1 MHVNGFTTGAGR
13 TPQRPWGVELTEKL
27 EGPSYVLEA
36 RSFEVDPGQER
47 LTELTAAMPNSKWT
61 DYENLNVK
69 TRVDSRSAKSTFI
82 ATDSPEDV
90 TGQATIDRAEYARIA
105 EQQEAYIRDQDMVVI
120 NGYIGND
127 PEFRV
132 PARLVIEARNA
143 NVAGSQD
150 LLYFHDSSGFEEPR
164 VTVIYTPNLEA
175 PGYPNDRLIAVDL
188 ENGVTRV
195 LNSDYFGESK
205 KGGLR
210 MWNKIVYDRGGLGL
224 HAGCKV
230 IPTSQG
236 EKTFLI
242 IGLSGTGKTTTT
254 FTRQND
260 SKPVQDDFIALMP
273 GGKVYGT
280 ENGCFAKTYALSPEY
295 EPTIHAAVTSP
306 GSYLENVS
314 QKNGALDFFDESFT
328 ANGRAVFSMEK
339 LGWYKDAREAGRV
352 ESLLILNRN
361 NNIIPAVARLPR
373 EAAAAYFMLG
383 ETMGT
388 SAGGKDEA
396 GKALRVPG
404 TNPFFP
410 MPHANQGNRFFELL
424 ATAPMDIYL
433 MNTGWIGGGDD
444 DPNSKKVS
452 IPVSSAVVKA
462 IADGTITWELDPDFG
477 YEVATSVPGIDDEEF
492 LQPRTLYERQG
503 RADAYAGEV
512 ARLKGERTAFLGQFA
527 GLKPEIIAAIN

>member
-1 MHVNGFTTGAGR
+1 MA
-13 TPQRPWGVELTEKL
+13 EKL

-47 LTELTAAMPNSKWT
+47 LIELTAAMPNAKWT
-61 DYENLNVK
+61 AYDNLNVT
-69 TRVDSRSAKSTFI
+69 TRVDSRSAKSTYI
-82 ATDSPEDV
+82 VTDSPADF
-90 TGQATIDRAEYARIA
+90 TGLATIDRTEYARIT
-105 EQQEAYIRDQDMVVI
+105 EVQEAYIRDQDMVVI

-127 PEFRV
+127 ESFRV

-150 LLYFHDSSGFEEPR
+150 LLYFHDAGAEIDDPQ

-175 PGYPNDRLIAVDL
+175 PGYPNDRLITVDL
-188 ENGVTRV
+188 DNGVTRV

-230 IPTSQG
+230 IPTAEG

-280 ENGCFAKTYALSPEY
+280 ENGCFAKTYALSREY
-295 EPTIHAAVTSP
+295 EPTIYGAVTSP

-314 QKNGALDFFDESFT
+314 QKGSELDFFDESFT

-339 LGWYKDAREAGRV
+339 LGWFKDARDVRPV
-352 ESLLILNRN
+352 DSLLILNRN

-373 EAAAAYFMLG
+373 EVAAAYFMLG

-410 MPHANQGNRFFELL
+410 MPHAFQGNRFFELL

-433 MNTGWIGGGDD
+433 MNTGWVGGGDG

-462 IADGTITWELDPDFG
+462 IADGTITWEQDPDFN
-477 YEVATSVPGIDDEEF
+477 YAVATSVPGIDDLEF
-492 LQPRTLYERQG
+492 LQPRSLYERQG
-503 RADAYAGEV
+503 RGDQYRGEV
-512 ARLKGERTAFLGQFA
+512 ARLKDERVAFLGQFP
-527 GLKPEIIAAIN
+527 GLSDDIVGAIK

>member
-1 MHVNGFTTGAGR
+1 VNEFTTGAGR
-13 TPQRPWGVELTEKL
+13 ALTTAGGFVLTEKL

-36 RSFEVDPGQER
+36 RSFTVDPGQDRLIE
-47 LTELTAAMPNSKWT
+47 LTEAMPNATWT
-61 DYENLNVK
+61 KYENLNVK

-82 ATDSPEDV
+82 VTDTPEEF
-90 TGQATIDRAEYARIA
+90 TGLATINRAEYARIA
-105 EQQEAYIRDQDMVVI
+105 EVQEAYIREQDMVVI

-150 LLYFHDSSGFEEPR
+150 LLYFHDDAGFEEPR

-175 PGYPNDRLIAVDL
+175 AGYPSERLIAVDL
-188 ENGVTRV
+188 DNGVTRV

-210 MWNKIVYDRGGLGL
+210 MWNKIVFDRGGLGL

-230 IPTSQG
+230 IPTAEG
-236 EKTFLI
+236 EKTVLI

-260 SKPVQDDFIALMP
+260 SKPVQDDFVALMS

-280 ENGCFAKTYALSPEY
+280 ENGCFAKTYALSMEY
-295 EPTIHAAVTSP
+295 EPTIYGAVTSA

-314 QKNGALDFFDESFT
+314 QKDGELDFFDESFT
-328 ANGRAVFSMEK
+328 ANGRAVFSMHK
-339 LGWYKDAREAGRV
+339 LGWYKDARECGPV

-361 NNIIPAVARLPR
+361 NNIIPAVGRLPR

-410 MPHANQGNRFFELL
+410 MPHAFQGNRFFELL

-433 MNTGWIGGGDD
+433 MNTGWVGGGDG

-462 IADGTITWELDPDFG
+462 IADGTITWERDPDFG
-477 YEVATSVPGIDDEEF
+477 YEIATSVPGIDDDEF
-492 LQPRTLYERQG
+492 LQPRKLYERQG
-503 RADAYAGEV
+503 RADGYAGEV
-512 ARLKGERTAFLGQFA
+512 ARLKGERTAFLGQFV
-527 GLKPEIIAAIN
+527 GLNPEILSAIT

>member
-1 MHVNGFTTGAGR
+1 MT
-13 TPQRPWGVELTEKL
+13 QKL
-27 EGPSYVLEA
+27 EGPSYLLEA
-36 RSFEVDPGQER
+36 KSFLVDPSQDE
-47 LTELTAAMPNSKWT
+47 LIDLTAKMPNAKWT
-61 DYENLNVK
+61 KYENLNVT
-69 TRVDSRSAKSTFI
+69 TRVDSRSAKSTYI
-82 ATDSPEDV
+82 ATGTPDAHA
-90 TGQATIDRAEYARIA
+90 GHRTITREEYARVA
-105 EQQEAYIRDQDMVVI
+105 EMQEAYIRDQDMVVI

-127 PEFRV
+127 ASFRT

-150 LLYFHDSSGFEEPR
+150 LLYFHEGQTPDHEPE

-188 ENGVTRV
+188 ENNVTRV

-210 MWNKIVYDRGGLGL
+210 MWNAIVYGRGGLGL

-230 IPTSQG
+230 IPTPDG
-236 EKTFLI
+236 DKTFLI

-295 EPTIHAAVTSP
+295 EPTIHGAVIGP
-306 GSYLENVS
+306 GAYLENVS
-314 QKNGALDFFDESFT
+314 QRNGELDFFDESFT
-328 ANGRAVFSMEK
+328 ANGRAVFAMEK
-339 LGWYKDAREAGRV
+339 LGWFKDPREIGTV
-352 ESLLILNRN
+352 DYLLILNRN
-361 NNIIPAVARLPR
+361 NNIIPAVAHLTKDQ
-373 EAAAAYFMLG
+373 AAAYFMLG
-383 ETMGT
+383 ETQGT

-410 MPHANQGNRFFELL
+410 LPHEQQGNRFLELL
-424 ATAPMDIYL
+424 ATHSMEVYL
-433 MNTGWIGGGDD
+433 MNTGWIGGDD
-444 DPNSKKVS
+444 ADEKAGRAKKVK
-452 IPVSSAVVKA
+452 IPISSAVVKA
-462 IADGTITWELDPDFG
+462 VAEGTITFETDPDFG
-477 YEVATSVPGIDDEEF
+477 YGLATAVPGIDDEEF
-492 LQPRTLYERQG
+492 LRPSLLYDRQG
-503 RADAYAGEV
+503 RSAEYKEQV
-512 ARLKGERTAFLGQFA
+512 ARLKTERAEYLKRFPGLGSS
-527 GLKPEIIAAIN
+527 IASAVS

>member
-1 MHVNGFTTGAGR
+1 M
-13 TPQRPWGVELTEKL
+13 TEKL

-36 RSFEVDPGQER
+36 RSFAIDPGQER
-47 LTELTAAMPNSKWT
+47 LTELTAAMPNAKWT
-61 DYENLNVK
+61 EFENLNVT
-69 TRVDSRSAKSTFI
+69 TRVNSRSAKSTFI
-82 ATDSPEDV
+82 VTDSPEDFI
-90 TGQATIDRAEYARIA
+90 GLATIDRAEYARIA
-105 EQQEAYIRDQDMVVI
+105 EQQDAYIRDQDMVAI

-150 LLYFHDSSGFEEPR
+150 LLYFHDTAFEEPR

-175 PGYPNDRLIAVDL
+175 PGYPSDRLIAVDL

-210 MWNKIVYDRGGLGL
+210 MWNKIVFDRGGLGL

-230 IPTSQG
+230 IPTADG

-314 QKNGALDFFDESFT
+314 QKNGTLDFFDESFT

-410 MPHANQGNRFFELL
+410 MPHAFQGNRFFELL

-433 MNTGWIGGGDD
+433 MNTGWIGGGDG
-444 DPNSKKVS
+444 DPNAKKVS
-452 IPVSSAVVKA
+452 IPISSAVVKA
-462 IADGTITWELDPDFG
+462 IADASITWERDPDFG
-477 YEVATSVPGIDDEEF
+477 YEVATTVPGIDDAEF
-492 LQPRTLYERQG
+492 LQPRALYERQG
-503 RADAYAGEV
+503 RADEYAGEV

-527 GLKPEIIAAIN
+527 GLKSEIIGAIT